1 MKTIKYRI
9 KLSHDFNSLDDMFES
24 FKHEGFIQEC
34 FNTCSNITDLIRKNR
49 HVLEPGAKSVFSMI
63 LEGIKDHPLVANM
76 DQQRKVML
84 YDYVK
89 QVLKELDKCKVVFT
103 P

>member
-1 MKTIKYRI
+1 MKTIKYKI
-9 KLSHDFNSLDDMFES
+9 KLSQDFNSLDEMFEG

-49 HVLEPGAKSVFSMI
+49 HVLEPGTKSVFSMI
-63 LEGIKDHPLVANM
+63 LEGIKDHPLVVGM
-76 DQQRKVML
+76 DEQRKVML
-84 YDYVK
+84 CEYIK
-89 QVLKELDKCKVVFT
+89 QVFKELDKCKVVFT